1 MRPFKRREISRAS
14 KRNRRDKLNSQRT
27 SRASKKEGTRLKR
40 SMGKGKER
48 GRLKRNGIV
57 KMKKQAGFEI
67 KKEPFKDKKRHKGKG
82 SRGLRSRL

>member
-1 MRPFKRREISRAS
+1 
-14 KRNRRDKLNSQRT
+14 
-27 SRASKKEGTRLKR
+27 
-40 SMGKGKER
+40 MGKGKER